1 MADGWET
8 YPIEFRGGLVT
19 NLAPIQQ
26 GINLPGSARQLRN
39 FEPSVSG
46 GYRRID
52 GYSKYDPAVI
62 PNTTGFVRGVFYYGG
77 KVLAVRNNTSGGEG
91 ELYESS
97 GDGWTRRSTN
107 TIRFSAGNGKV
118 RFAKFNFD
126 GTERVVMVDGTSSP
140 IFLTGSVI
148 TQPTLTSAQT
158 GASHVAIFKNHI
170 FLGKGSSIIT
180 SVYNGFDSAS
190 KWSVAEGAFEQ
201 AFNDTVTGLEVFRDQ
216 LYVFLRTAIDRIEGS
231 SFIDWKKVPVTANL
245 GCVEE
250 DTIQE
255 IGGDVMFMGP
265 DGLRLLSGTDKI
277 GDIGLGAVTKTI
289 QTEATN
295 FQGRNNTFCSLVVRE
310 KSQYRVFGYNT
321 SRTTAESQGLIGTQF
336 ASQGGDNMAWA
347 ELRGLQAYVA
357 HSEYTGINEIYV
369 FGNDTGYVYQQE
381 DGITFDGTDIAASFF
396 TPYLPVNDPTIRK
409 TMYVAHTYLDPDGSF
424 NAQMSLN
431 YDFNSTIRADPINL
445 SNEISSDK
453 PVGLYGES
461 RYATWES
468 DATAAVNG
476 ATSNTA
482 SVVVDGNSGTI
493 VVGQYVS
500 GSGIVGT
507 PTVITVTDQNNIVL
521 SSVQTLVND
530 VALSF
535 SDHTTA
541 QTSEIYGN
549 AVRVTLRKQVTG
561 SGFVVSIEYTSE
573 GSTQPFTLDA
583 LALEYATESRR

>member
-8 YPIEFRGGLVT
+8 YPVEFRGGLVT

-26 GINLPGSARQLRN
+26 GINMPGSARQLRN

-46 GYRRID
+46 GYRRVS
-52 GYSKYDPAVI
+52 GYAKYAPSAL
-62 PNTTGFVRGVFYYGG
+62 TGAGFIRGVFYYGG
-77 KVLAVRNNTSGGEG
+77 KVLAVRNNASGGEG

-97 GDGWTRRSTN
+97 GGSWTRISTN
-107 TIRFSAGNGKV
+107 SIRFTTGNSKI

-140 IFLTGSVI
+140 IFLTGSTI
-148 TQPTLTSAQT
+148 AKPTLTSAQA
-158 GASHVAIFKNHI
+158 GASHVTVFKDHI
-170 FLGKGSSIIT
+170 FLGKASSII
-180 SVYNGFDSAS
+180 SSAPLRYVDALS
-190 KWSVAEGAFEQ
+190 WSFGEGASDLQ
-201 AFNDTVTGLEVFRDQ
+201 FNDTITGLEVFRDQ
-216 LYVFLRTAIDRIEGS
+216 LYVFSSTKINRLEGNTWS
-231 SFIDWKKVPVTANL
+231 DFKRVPVSTDL

-255 IGGDVMFMGP
+255 IGGDIVFMGP
-265 DGLRLLSGTDKI
+265 DGLRLLSGTERI
-277 GDIGLGAVTKTI
+277 GDVGLGSITKSI
-289 QTEATN
+289 QSETTN
-295 FQGRNNTFCSLVVRE
+295 FQNRNNTFCSLIIRE
-310 KSQYRVFGYNT
+310 KSQYRVFGYNSST
-321 SRTTAESQGLIGTQF
+321 NATEAQALIGTQF
-336 ASQGGDNMAWA
+336 ASEGGGQMAWA
-347 ELRGLQAYVA
+347 ELRGVQAYSA
-357 HSEYTGINEIYV
+357 YSEYTGLDEIYL
-369 FGNDTGYVYQQE
+369 FGNDTGYVYKLE
-381 DGITFDGTDIAASFF
+381 EGITFDGVDIKATFF
-396 TPYLPVNDPTIRK
+396 TPYLPISDPTIRK
-409 TMYVAHTYLDPDGSF
+409 TLYIAHTYLDPDGSF
-424 NAQMSLN
+424 NAEMSLN
-431 YDFNSTIRADPINL
+431 YDFDSAIRADPIVL
-445 SNEISSDK
+445 SNEISSDA
-453 PVGLYGES
+453 PIGLYGTAL
-461 RYATWES
+461 YATWES
-468 DATAAVNG
+468 DATAVVNG

-573 GSTQPFTLDA
+573 GATQPFTLDA